1 MLAWLRQ
8 ERRYAA
14 VVEAEALTWQH
25 GARGVAMAQAAAG
38 DRRLDRDRR
47 RFYRLVAAI
56 ARRRLAALGAVGAAR
71 A

>member
-1 MLAWLRQ
+1 MRAWFRQ

-14 VVEAEALTWQH
+14 VVEAETLAWQH
-25 GARGVAMAQAAAG
+25 GARGVAMAQAAAD

-47 RFYRLVAAI
+47 RFYRLVAAV
-56 ARRRLAALGAVGAAR
+56 ARRRLAALGALGAAQ